1 MIELYMVKYDS
12 TNGAVKK
19 FYEARLGRE
28 LVGFVASKADK
39 WASVS
44 VKGFQQIQDWPPSE
58 SYRLRTKAIALASLE
73 SDVRM
78 GR

>member
-1 MIELYMVKYDS
+1 MIDLHMVKYDS
-12 TNGAVKK
+12 TGVAVSKL
-19 FYEARLGRE
+19 YEARIGRE
-28 LVGFVASKADK
+28 LVGFVASKSGK

-44 VKGFQQIQDWPPSE
+44 VKGFQQIPGWPLNE
-58 SYRLRTKAIALASLE
+58 SYKLRNKEIALASLE